1 MENNTKS
8 TPCDQVDL
16 IETAEDLIRKLKS
29 LPKNPSRGELEEI
42 RYSLTVELRRGLSS
56 LSDPR
61 PCEEEGL
68 ECLLVKTETS
78 ECGDLKY
85 IHYFDLKDSTVPQK
99 CGTPAVKIN
108 CNGFLYAWI
117 GNGYHRYRGCF
128 VLYKGLNLYSLVSG
142 SVWSDLERDGL
153 DGIWT
158 TVLD

>member
-1 MENNTKS
+1 MESVTD
-8 TPCDQVDL
+8 TPGDL
-16 IETAEDLIRKLKS
+16 VGLITNPEELIRELKN

-42 RYSLTVELRRGLSS
+42 RYSLTVELRRGLSP

-61 PCEEEGL
+61 PCKEQGL
-68 ECLLVKTETS
+68 ERLLVRTETS

-85 IHYFDLKDSTVPQK
+85 IHYFESKDSTVYKK
-99 CGTPAVKIN
+99 CGTPTVKLT
-108 CNGFLYAWI
+108 CNGFRYAWI